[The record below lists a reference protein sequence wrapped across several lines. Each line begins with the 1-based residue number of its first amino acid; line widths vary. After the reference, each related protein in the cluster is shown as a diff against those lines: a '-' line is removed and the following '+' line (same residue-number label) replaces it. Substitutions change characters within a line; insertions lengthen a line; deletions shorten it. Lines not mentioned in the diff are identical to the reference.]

1 VIYDVKSLWSKKKSN
16 QAIFL
21 GCGPSINDITDEQ
34 WRKIDSMDVWVSN
47 NWYIHDV
54 VPDFYHLEVKLHRNG
69 EYSAKK
75 IKERKQEEEYA
86 NVNWILDKTRPYL
99 FDIVGTDPQT
109 NIYAYSKSYR
119 GNDGFYTPTADRA
132 QVSCGASVT
141 IIMDLMQKMNYEKI
155 YFCGVDLYSSE
166 YFWTNNDKYKDRD
179 VPYLIS
185 TCKPDER
192 APKEHHPTLKTAKF
206 IKEFGEHNKINFVNL
221 SKKSE
226 LRKYIPT
233 EEL

>member
-1 VIYDVKSLWSKKKSN
+1 MTLHNISLLKKKKNSN
-16 QAIFL
+16 YAIFL
-21 GCGPSINDITDEQ
+21 GCGPSINDITKEQ
-34 WRKIDSMDVWVSN
+34 WKKIQSMDIWTSN

-75 IKERKQEEEYA
+75 IKERKQDYVD
-86 NVNWILDKTRPYL
+86 VNWILDKTRPYL
-99 FDIVGTDPQT
+99 FDIVGNNS
-109 NIYAYSKSYR
+109 NIYAYDKNYR
-119 GNDGFYTPTADRA
+119 GDDGFYEPTADQV
-132 QVSCGASVT
+132 QVSCGASIT
-141 IIMDLMQKMNYEKI
+141 IVLDLMQKMNYDKI

-166 YFWTNNDKYKDRD
+166 YFWTNNKNYEDRD

-192 APKEHHPTLKTAKF
+192 NPKDPHTTLKTAKF
-206 IKEFGEHNKINFVNL
+206 IKEFGSHNKINFINL
-221 SKKSE
+221 SDKSE
-226 LRKYIPT
+226 LKKYILT

>member
-1 VIYDVKSLWSKKKSN
+1 MHNVNLLKKKKNSDC
-16 QAIFL
+16 AVFL

-34 WRKIDSMDVWVSN
+34 WAKIKSMDIWTSN

-54 VPDFYHLEVKLHRNG
+54 IPNFYHLEVKLHRNG

-75 IKERKQEEEYA
+75 IKEREQDYA

-99 FDIVGTDPQT
+99 FDIVGANS
-109 NIYAYSKSYR
+109 NIYAYDKSYR
-119 GNDGFYTPTADRA
+119 GDDGFYEPTPDQV
-132 QVSCGASVT
+132 QVSCGASIT
-141 IIMDLMQKMNYEKI
+141 IVLDLMQKMNYDKI

-166 YFWTNNDKYKDRD
+166 YFWTNNKDYKGKD

-192 APKEHHPTLKTAKF
+192 DPKDPHTTLKTAKF
-206 IKEFGEHNKINFVNL
+206 IKEFGAHNKINFINL
-221 SKKSE
+221 SEKSE
-226 LRKYIPT
+226 LRKYILT